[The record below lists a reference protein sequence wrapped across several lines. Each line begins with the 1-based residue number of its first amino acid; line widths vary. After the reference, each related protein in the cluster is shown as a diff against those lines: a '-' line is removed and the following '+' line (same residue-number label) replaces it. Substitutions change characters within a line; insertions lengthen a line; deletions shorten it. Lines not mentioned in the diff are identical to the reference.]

1 MSHPGSNTTVTGACN
16 SVAGEL
22 GPGRFSALREVQSLF
37 VLEGMS
43 LPVSLW
49 VKLTHVH
56 PGAQEYSGE
65 EARVRRDPI

>member
-1 MSHPGSNTTVTGACN
+1 MQLSGRRAGTRAFLCLKGSAE
-16 SVAGEL
+16 SVC
-22 GPGRFSALREVQSLF
+22 PGRYER
-37 VLEGMS
+37 GMS

-65 EARVRRDPI
+65 EARVRQDPV